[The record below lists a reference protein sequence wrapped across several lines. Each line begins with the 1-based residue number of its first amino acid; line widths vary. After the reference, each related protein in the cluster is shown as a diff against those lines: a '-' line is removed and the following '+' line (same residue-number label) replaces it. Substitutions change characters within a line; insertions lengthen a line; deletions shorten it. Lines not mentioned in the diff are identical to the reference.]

1 MKNHIAGAANLKK
14 VGEDSLEEMFKTI
27 VGLRTGEA
35 LVFSPDS
42 LLDVRNATLSIEVSD
57 MAIDPLLD
65 QYVKVRIRNRIST
78 DGGKSIMASDKV
90 EILTSA
96 NGFERPS
103 PIDMIQEATKDEKE
117 APTSLR
123 KLQPPRKVKQQATP
137 GLNQSTTNAHPPRQP
152 SRSPSTSSTNSNSD
166 SDREPTLEELED
178 ELRQQTRWACENSGD
193 GFSFSAV
200 RKGVQAEL
208 DISYTAW
215 KKQMHFMTIKD
226 IFREEVVS
234 PWRIPFAQR

>member
-1 MKNHIAGAANLKK
+1 LKNHIAGAANLKK

-42 LLDVRNATLSIEVSD
+42 LLDVTSSIEVSD
-57 MAIDPLLD
+57 TAIDPLLD
-65 QYVKVRIRNRIST
+65 QYVKVRIRNRISA

-90 EILTSA
+90 EFLTPA
-96 NGFERPS
+96 NGSERS
-103 PIDMIQEATKDEKE
+103 SLINTIQEATKNGKE
-117 APTSLR
+117 APPSLR
-123 KLQPPRKVKQQATP
+123 QLQPPRKVEHQATP
-137 GLNQSTTNAHPPRQP
+137 RLNQSITHAHPPRQP
-152 SRSPSTSSTNSNSD
+152 SRSRSKSSTNSDPD

-178 ELRQQTRWACENSGD
+178 ELRQQTRWACENSED

-208 DISYTAW
+208 DIGFKAW
-215 KKQMHFMTIKD
+215 KKQMHFMIIKD

-234 PWRIPFAQR
+234 PWRIPFVRR

>member
-1 MKNHIAGAANLKK
+1 MT
-14 VGEDSLEEMFKTI
+14 ST
-27 VGLRTGEA
+27 
-35 LVFSPDS
+35 
-42 LLDVRNATLSIEVSD
+42 IEVSD

-65 QYVKVRIRNRIST
+65 QHVKVRIRNRISA

-90 EILTSA
+90 EFLSAA
-96 NGFERPS
+96 NGSEGPS
-103 PIDMIQEATKDEKE
+103 PIDKIQEATKDGKE

-123 KLQPPRKVKQQATP
+123 KLQPLRKAMQQATP
-137 GLNQSTTNAHPPRQP
+137 RLNQSTIHAHPPRQP
-152 SRSPSTSSTNSNSD
+152 SRSPSLSSTNSNSD
-166 SDREPTLEELED
+166 SDQEPTLGELKD
-178 ELRQQTRWACENSGD
+178 ELRRQTRWACENLGD

-200 RKGVQAEL
+200 RKVVQAEL

-215 KKQMHFMTIKD
+215 KKQMHFMAIKD